1 MALTASTR
9 TSRGVTIID
18 LSGRIT
24 IGDPAALLRDT
35 VRREA
40 DKNSRLLLNF
50 SQINFVD
57 SAGLGEL
64 VGCYTTMLNRRGF
77 IRLVNL
83 QPRLKELLK
92 MTRLDGLFEVYD
104 DEQAALESFGR
115 GTGA

>member
-1 MALTASTR
+1 MVLTASTR
-9 TSRGVTIID
+9 TSKGVTIID

-40 DKNSRLLLNF
+40 DKNTRLLLNLAEV
-50 SQINFVD
+50 NFVD

-64 VGCYTTMLNRRGF
+64 VGCYTTMLNRRGS
-77 IRLVNL
+77 IRLVNV

-92 MTRLDGLFEVYD
+92 MTRLYTLFEVYD
-104 DEQAALESFGR
+104 DEQAALDSFAH